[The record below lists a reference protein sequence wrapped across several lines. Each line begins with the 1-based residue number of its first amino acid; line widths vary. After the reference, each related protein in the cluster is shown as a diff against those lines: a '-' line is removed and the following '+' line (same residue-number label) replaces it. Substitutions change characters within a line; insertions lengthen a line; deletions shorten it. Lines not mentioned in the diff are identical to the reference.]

1 MNTYTKIKAMPGF
14 NKKVLLGALLAAGMV
29 MGAGSTQ
36 AATTTSTLTVT
47 ATLTSACILTGGTLA
62 FGAYSGNQ
70 LDAASNTSITCTLAT
85 PWSITAATRD
95 TAAGWQ
101 LTSVGPTGVYYDLY
115 TTTGRTI
122 QLSDGTTGT
131 PITGTGTGAA
141 DAAGAIIYGRIA
153 ANQNF
158 TIANAGAATDTL
170 VLTVTY

>member
-1 MNTYTKIKAMPGF
+1 MPGF

-29 MGAGSTQ
+29 IGASGTQ

-47 ATLTSACILTGGTLA
+47 ATLLSTCILTGGALV
-62 FGAYSGNQ
+62 FPAYSGNQ
-70 LDAASNTSITCTLAT
+70 VDAASNTSITCTNGTTWSLA
-85 PWSITAATRD
+85 AATRD
-95 TAAGWQ
+95 NAATGWQ
-101 LTSVGPTGVYYDLY
+101 LETTGVFYDLY

-131 PITGTGTGAA
+131 PITGTGTGAL
-141 DAAGAIIYGRIA
+141 DATGAIIYGRIA

-158 TIANAGAATDTL
+158 TIANAGLRTDTV

>member
-1 MNTYTKIKAMPGF
+1 MKTHTQIKSMPGF

-29 MGAGSTQ
+29 MGAGGTQ
-36 AATTTSTLTVT
+36 AATTTSNLTVT
-47 ATLTSACILTGGTLA
+47 ATLTSTCLLTAGTLA
-62 FGAYSGNQ
+62 FGAYSGNV
-70 LDAASNTSITCTLAT
+70 LDAPSNTSITCTNLL

-95 TAAGWQ
+95 TAAGWE
-101 LTSVGPTGVYYDLY
+101 LTSAGATGVYYDLY

-131 PITGTGTGAA
+131 AITGVGTGVA
-141 DAAGAIIYGRIA
+141 DATGAIIFGRIA